1 MSDEIEGLYIRDPC
15 DEYFS
20 PENVRAR
27 SQNSWFERYVDSR
40 AEHHFS
46 GFYTSYNFLGPN
58 TEFEARMIGSDFYE
72 MIMTRAGLQ
81 LVGTKPYDKPINAI
95 DACAMRHD
103 AVFSKLDVNIAEAE
117 EADKKF
123 IECVWASNI
132 EGPEDWF
139 VKYLAWS
146 IISTK
151 RIAESVGILRRGS
164 FSRADNAEGLTGED
178 LPQPTTQQYRNFFM
192 EVMRIY
198 DTETDREL
206 TMREFTKLLKRIRN
220 DEFGGYATPIRLY
233 AKSAN
238 PMGSSKETIEFV
250 IRELVKNKYGN
261 VPQQLIEKVGKN
273 GTSIS
278 NNAVI
283 QKDEFTPLDPFNE
296 NVTPAMFRATKRI
309 KQILKVPKTSTK
321 RTLPLLDK
329 PPMEASSPQINP
341 NTEQVES
348 NKFYVVLAFFFR
360 TFDVL
365 EKMLENMGLIGV
377 SAVGMTIRDL
387 TLDVIFNA
395 GANYA
400 RGDLSRFFPE
410 SYRPLVRYIAG
421 SFVSRA
427 LVKSISQRTL
437 KRSLTLLLGLSD
449 FRDLYRLKERN
460 IDIVGKIVAK
470 SFVSIVSKFVD
481 AMPSVFDAIKSKSFS
496 YSNFLQDTDI
506 NRIEDEIADFLEKIS
521 EDYAEEE
528 VLSGDVEFDPDTLGF
543 IKDTT
548 QFNIATLQ
556 YLKLASISDNN
567 REKLINFIR
576 FVVSLQNIRVIRTTA
591 SPYLVS
597 AFRET
602 LRNNEDVWAVIDDL
616 KYLSWNQAKEFF
628 KTKMIR
634 TPDAP
639 NNYQSLY
646 DYITNFNDNGA
657 RGLRVVTDKIG
668 ISTNPFRAT
677 GEQGYPFKD
686 LMEYLFSN

>member
-1 MSDEIEGLYIRDPC
+1 MSEEIEGLYIRDPC

-20 PENVRAR
+20 ADNVRAR

-123 IECVWASNI
+123 IECVWASNL

-151 RIAESVGILRRGS
+151 RIAESVGILPRGS

-192 EVMRIY
+192 EVMRVYVNNKQSDFIQ
-198 DTETDREL
+198 
-206 TMREFTKLLKRIRN
+206 LLKRIRN

-238 PMGSSKETIEFV
+238 PMGSAKQTIEFV

-261 VPQQLIEKVGKN
+261 VPQQLIEKVGK
-273 GTSIS
+273 TTQPSR
-278 NNAVI
+278 VTEK
-283 QKDEFTPLDPFNE
+283 KDFTPLDPFNE

-309 KQILKVPKTSTK
+309 KEILKVPKTSSK
-321 RTLPLLDK
+321 RTLPLLDE

-348 NKFYVVLAFFFR
+348 NKFYIILAFFFR
-360 TFDVL
+360 TFGVL

-377 SAVGMTIRDL
+377 SAAGMTIRDL
-387 TLDVIFNA
+387 TIDVIFNA

-427 LVKSISQRTL
+427 LIKSISQRTL
-437 KRSLTLLLGLSD
+437 KSGLTALLGLSD
-449 FRDLYRLKERN
+449 FRDLYRLKQRN
-460 IDIVGKIVAK
+460 LDIVGKIVAK
-470 SFVSIVSKFVD
+470 SFVSIISKFVD
-481 AMPSVFDAIKSKSFS
+481 AMPSVFDAVKSKSFS
-496 YSNFLQDTDI
+496 YNNFLQDTDI

-528 VLSGDVEFDPDTLGF
+528 VLSGDVDFNPDTLGF

-556 YLKLASISDNN
+556 YLKLASIADNN

-576 FVVSLQNIRVIRTTA
+576 FFVSLQNITVIRTTA

-597 AFRET
+597 AFKET
-602 LRNNEDVWAVIDDL
+602 LRDNDDVWGVIDDL
-616 KYLSWNQAKEFF
+616 KYLSWNEAKDFF
-628 KTKMIR
+628 RTKMIR
-634 TPDAP
+634 TPEGV
-639 NNYQSLY
+639 QSLY
-646 DYITNFNDNGA
+646 DYVRNFNDNGA
-657 RGLRVVTDKIG
+657 RGLRVITDKIG

-677 GEQGYPFKD
+677 GDQGFPFKD
-686 LMEYLFSN
+686 LVEYLFSN